1 MSRVRADK
9 LVNRAG
15 SGAPELT
22 YGAQVLTGMG
32 ITGAGGINIT
42 GVATAGSFVGD
53 ITGNVTGNATGLTGT
68 PDIAVTNITAGI
80 ATLTGAI
87 SATNGTLS
95 GDVTIGGGLTVT
107 GNMTVDGTQTIVNT
121 SILDVADKT
130 VGIASTTAAT
140 DATADGAGIEI
151 YASST
156 EADNNKTILWQRD
169 TGCFEFSEPTKH
181 KGVVETV
188 AAATTHAD
196 TSGNIVLELDMA
208 AATTFTHTIPD
219 VSSAG
224 RGSNI
229 GIVSFKNMPADNGV
243 ANGQSVT
250 VIFTQSSVS
259 HGGATGY
266 GNTVD
271 TNGIGATCNIAA
283 FEDGAVKAGV
293 STRAFVGGGTGA
305 ASSITLSPEKNDVDF
320 VSFFVHYTG
329 GTNTDLKSYKV
340 YATKNGGFNQG
351 NVGV

>member
-22 YGAQVLTGMG
+22 YGAQVVTGMG

-42 GVATAGSFVGD
+42 GVATAGSFVGN
-53 ITGNVTGNATGLTGT
+53 ITGNVTGNADTATSATTATNASGLTGT
-68 PDIAVTNITAGI
+68 PDITVDGITANDI
-80 ATLTGAI
+80 
-87 SATNGTLS
+87 NVS
-95 GDVTIGGGLTVT
+95 GSCTIT
-107 GNMTVDGTQTIVNT
+107 GNLTVDGTQTIVNT
-121 SILDVADKT
+121 STLDIADKT

-151 YASST
+151 YASSSV
-156 EADNNKTILWQRD
+156 ASNNKTILWQRD

-208 AATTFTHTIPD
+208 AATTFTHTIPA

-243 ANGQSVT
+243 ANGQTVT
-250 VIFTQSSVS
+250 VIFTQASSA

-266 GNTVD
+266 GNTVA

-283 FEDGAVKAGV
+283 FEDGSVKAGI

-305 ASSITLSPEKNDVDF
+305 ASTVTLSPEKNDIDF
-320 VSFFVHYTG
+320 VSFFVQYTG

>member
-1 MSRVRADK
+1 MAARFPLIANSSSNQIQELA
-9 LVNRAG
+9 
-15 SGAPELT
+15 SGDDLD
-22 YGAQVLTGMG
+22 LTGNS
-32 ITGAGGINIT
+32 ITGAGIIT
-42 GVATAGSFVGD
+42 ATSFSGN
-53 ITGNVTGNATGLTGT
+53 ITGNVTGNATGLTGS
-68 PDIAVTNITAGI
+68 PDITVDGITANDI
-80 ATLTGAI
+80 
-87 SATNGTLS
+87 NVS
-95 GDVTIGGGLTVT
+95 GSCTIT
-107 GNMTVDGTQTIVNT
+107 GNLTVDGTQTIVNT
-121 SILDVADKT
+121 SILDIADKT

-259 HGGATGY
+259 HGGATGA
-266 GNTVD
+266 GNTVA

-283 FEDGAVKAGV
+283 FEDGSVKAGI

-305 ASSITLSPEKNDVDF
+305 ASSITLSPEKNDIDF
-320 VSFFVHYTG
+320 VSFFVQYTG

-351 NVGV
+351 SVGV

>member
-42 GVATAGSFVGD
+42 GVATAGSFVGN
-53 ITGNVTGNATGLTGT
+53 ITGDVTGNASGTAGGLTGN
-68 PDIAVTNITAGI
+68 PSISVTN
-80 ATLTGAI
+80 LTV
-87 SATNGTLS
+87 S
-95 GDVTIGGGLTVT
+95 GDQTVGGGLTVT

-121 SILDVADKT
+121 SVLDIADKT

-156 EADNNKTILWQRD
+156 VASNNKTILWQRD

-188 AAATTHAD
+188 AAASTHTDA
-196 TSGNIVLELDMA
+196 SGNVVLELDMA
-208 AATTFTHTIPD
+208 AATTFTHTIPA

-224 RGSNI
+224 RGLNI
-229 GIVSFKNMPADNGV
+229 GIFSFKNMPADNGV

-250 VIFTQSSVS
+250 VIFTQ
-259 HGGATGY
+259 
-266 GNTVD
+266 
-271 TNGIGATCNIAA
+271 
-283 FEDGAVKAGV
+283 
-293 STRAFVGGGTGA
+293 
-305 ASSITLSPEKNDVDF
+305 ASSISLPENCLIIIC
-320 VSFFVHYTG
+320 YR
-329 GTNTDLKSYKV
+329 
-340 YATKNGGFNQG
+340 
-351 NVGV
+351 

>member
-53 ITGNVTGNATGLTGT
+53 ITGDVTGNASGTAGGLTGT
-68 PDIAVTNITAGI
+68 PDITVDGITANDI
-80 ATLTGAI
+80 
-87 SATNGTLS
+87 NVS
-95 GDVTIGGGLTVT
+95 GSCTIT
-107 GNMTVDGTQTIVNT
+107 GNLTVDGTQTIVNT
-121 SILDVADKT
+121 SVLDIADKT

-156 EADNNKTILWQRD
+156 VAGNNKTILWQRD

-188 AAATTHAD
+188 AAASTHTD
-196 TSGNIVLELDMA
+196 GSGNIVLELDMA

-229 GIVSFKNMPADNGV
+229 GVVSFKNMPADNGV

-283 FEDGAVKAGV
+283 FEDGSVKAGV

>member
-1 MSRVRADK
+1 MSEIRVNNIA
-9 LVNRAG
+9 NEAG
-15 SGAPELT
+15 TGAPTLS
-22 YGAQVLTGMG
+22 YGAQVPTGMG

-42 GVATAGSFVGD
+42 GVVTATSFSGSFSGNAGGLSGSPD
-53 ITGNVTGNATGLTGT
+53 IT
-68 PDIAVTNITAGI
+68 VTNISAGI

-151 YASST
+151 YASSST
-156 EADNNKTILWQRD
+156 ASNNKTILWQRD

-188 AAATTHAD
+188 AAAATHAD
-196 TSGNIVLELDMA
+196 TNGNIVLELDMA

>member
-53 ITGNVTGNATGLTGT
+53 ITGDVTGNASGTAGGLTGN
-68 PDIAVTNITAGI
+68 PSISVTN
-80 ATLTGAI
+80 LTV
-87 SATNGTLS
+87 S
-95 GDVTIGGGLTVT
+95 GDQTVGGGLTVT

-121 SILDVADKT
+121 SILDIADKT

-188 AAATTHAD
+188 AAASTHTD
-196 TSGNIVLELDMA
+196 TSGNVVLELDMA
-208 AATTFTHTIPD
+208 AATTFTHTIPAA
-219 VSSAG
+219 SSAG
-224 RGSNI
+224 RGLNI

-250 VIFTQSSVS
+250 VIFTQASSA
-259 HGGATGY
+259 HGGATGA

-283 FEDGAVKAGV
+283 FEDGAVKAGI